1 VASTGR
7 QSHDAHLSS
16 RSRRRD
22 WQGWR
27 GGKSGSPTEG
37 SGGLRGSE
45 AEDQDLRRAMKEEP
59 AVAAPAMPARTL
71 SSPANAQTRTVTYP
85 LAPQPSPARG
95 PGMLAA
101 PPGIGGAGRVG
112 PASPNTLARQLEML
126 TGPPPPMTVAN
137 LLAWRCDLRNMLRSR
152 DECDVS
158 FGTYE
163 TVRTCCA

>member
-7 QSHDAHLSS
+7 QSLSPHLNS

-37 SGGLRGSE
+37 LGGLRGSE

-59 AVAAPAMPARTL
+59 AVAAAAAIPARTV
-71 SSPANAQTRTVTYP
+71 SSPATAQTRTVAYAH
-85 LAPQPSPARG
+85 APQPPLARSPGAFTA
-95 PGMLAA
+95 P
-101 PPGIGGAGRVG
+101 PPGIGGAAGRVG
-112 PASPNTLARQLEML
+112 PASPTTLARQLETL

-137 LLAWRCDLRNMLRSR
+137 LLAWRYG
-152 DECDVS
+152 
-158 FGTYE
+158 F
-163 TVRTCCA
+163 